1 MARGEFLLS
10 CDRCGVA
17 HAQHFENNIWGKIV
31 MPDIDMMGRCVM
43 FCPVVGK
50 VGFAG
55 APIEAELELGLS
67 VP

>member
-1 MARGEFLLS
+1 MARGEFPLS
-10 CDRCGVA
+10 CNCCGVA

-31 MPDIDMMGRCVM
+31 MPDIDMMGRCM
-43 FCPVVGK
+43 MLCPVGGK
-50 VGFAG
+50 VGFAV